1 MKDQNDFFDDVIDD
15 EVIGDEPDFD
25 GPTFMEFDDAA
36 GGSDDDDEDEPTDM
50 RTAVLTKNGMVA
62 LLSLKT
68 TAAGGQ
74 IVRVDPRQPLP
85 TAQTYE
91 DEASA
96 ARWFRRS
103 LATSRKNG
111 WQVAYEGEPLFG

>member
-15 EVIGDEPDFD
+15 EVIGDEPFSDE
-25 GPTFMEFDDAA
+25 PTFMEFGDDPA
-36 GGSDDDDEDEPTDM
+36 GRDDDEEEEPTDM

-68 TAAGGQ
+68 TATGGQ

-85 TAQTYE
+85 TAQSYD

-96 ARWFRRS
+96 ERWFRRS
-103 LATSRKNG
+103 LATSRRNG

>member
-15 EVIGDEPDFD
+15 EADLDDSTRMQFDE
-25 GPTFMEFDDAA
+25 T
-36 GGSDDDDEDEPTDM
+36 DDDDTDDEEPIDV

-68 TAAGGQ
+68 TATGGQ
-74 IVRVDPRQPLP
+74 IVRVDPRQPIP
-85 TAQTYE
+85 SAQTYD

-96 ARWFRRS
+96 AHWFRRS

-111 WQVAYEGEPLFG
+111 WLVAYEGEPLFG

>member
-15 EVIGDEPDFD
+15 EADLDE
-25 GPTFMEFDDAA
+25 PTFMEFDDAGDA
-36 GGSDDDDEDEPTDM
+36 DEDEEEAIDV

-68 TAAGGQ
+68 TATGGQ

-85 TAQTYE
+85 SAQSYD
-91 DEASA
+91 DEESAS
-96 ARWFRRS
+96 RWFRQS
-103 LATSRKNG
+103 LATSRRNG
-111 WQVAYEGEPLFG
+111 WLVAYEGEPLFG